1 MARGFVSTVS
11 FTLERLK
18 GVGVFKT
25 HGEEVMARS
34 FLFGVQERAEFV
46 DSRAEVGWVTAESD
60 LERLGKIRTFK
71 NLFIPVRS
79 DSGLFVAIERQNSAT
94 ASMVFVRRD
103 HVTHA
108 VAKDST
114 EGVPE

>member
-60 LERLGKIRTFK
+60 LERLGKRPNKTQHELLETENELDHRTREK
-71 NLFIPVRS
+71 
-79 DSGLFVAIERQNSAT
+79 
-94 ASMVFVRRD
+94 RRN
-103 HVTHA
+103 
-108 VAKDST
+108 
-114 EGVPE
+114 PYL